1 MKESEFQERENIHK
15 QICDNMHD
23 LYVRKNRDYGSS
35 VTDTYNKFG
44 LTSFLVRISDK
55 LNRVINLSQ
64 AKENLVKDEKVED
77 TLMDLANYAI
87 LALIELK
94 MEEKQLCQEAINTDI
109 KPPMSPKVFA
119 TLDDYSIGTNSP
131 YDNISVKY
139 EKGNK

>member
-1 MKESEFQERENIHK
+1 MTNSEFEIRESIHK
-15 QICDNMHD
+15 QICENMHK
-23 LYVRKNRDYGSS
+23 LYVKKNRDYGSS

-64 AKENLVKDEKVED
+64 TKESLVKDEKVED

-94 MEEKQLCQEAINTDI
+94 MEERQLCQEAKNPDVEQ
-109 KPPMSPKVFA
+109 PKTFA
-119 TLDDYSIGTNSP
+119 TLNDYELATKQ
-131 YDNISVKY
+131 DNISSKY
-139 EKGNK
+139 KNDGM